1 MHLLC
6 VKLIFL
12 MAIFDNIQTSL
23 KIKYNKF
30 IFIKKFAFNLLK
42 ILSSLFTYNKGKSLG
57 SKFYNLIKKSYLNT
71 SLHRGIYFIAPSIH
85 LALVYHIYVLT
96 ISQDVSAEA
105 YLESFFLLTGV
116 FINLIKITNNW
127 VKNSQL
133 KEEFPIFH
141 SIIKYTLYVLLII
154 NSIILII
161 IGQKLLTMIITY
173 LKKLFLNMDIKNKL
187 KDLKLSLDYKRFK
200 NNGNKPND
208 GNFIIDLKNK
218 KKNKKRASFLKEKI
232 LDAQKRNKNYPNTT
246 FRQESF
252 SKRRNWKKSINIE
265 DNPKFTVREQLNNVK
280 SEFKAYDNQ
289 EKKFKKIVVD
299 INKEKENFFPNESK
313 LLFKEYVSVI
323 KILKKNLKSVER
335 VLSKNKN

>member
-1 MHLLC
+1 MGT
-6 VKLIFL
+6 VW
-12 MAIFDNIQTSL
+12 AIFSKHNIQTYL
-23 KIKYNKF
+23 KIKYNNF
-30 IFIKKFAFNLLK
+30 IFSIKFVFKLLK
-42 ILSSLFTYNKGKSLG
+42 IISYLFTYNKSKYLG
-57 SKFYNLIKKSYLNT
+57 FKVYNSLIKIYLKPNV
-71 SLHRGIYFIAPSIH
+71 HRGIYLIAPPVN

-105 YLESFFLLTGV
+105 YLESFFFLTGV

-127 VKNSQL
+127 VNNNQL

-161 IGQKLLTMIITY
+161 IGQKLLTMIITFF
-173 LKKLFLNMDIKNKL
+173 KNLFLNMDIKNKL

-200 NNGNKPND
+200 NKGNKPN
-208 GNFIIDLKNK
+208 GGSFIFDLKNK

-232 LDAQKRNKNYPNTT
+232 LDAQKRNKDLPNTT
-246 FRQESF
+246 LKQESF

-265 DNPKFTVREQLNNVK
+265 DNPKFTAREQLNNVK

-289 EKKFKKIVVD
+289 ENKFKKIVVD
-299 INKEKENFFPNESK
+299 INKEKETFFPNESK
-313 LLFKEYVSVI
+313 LLFKEYVGVI
-323 KILKKNLKSVER
+323 KILKKNLKSVEK

>member
-1 MHLLC
+1 MGT
-6 VKLIFL
+6 VW
-12 MAIFDNIQTSL
+12 AIFSKHNIQTYL
-23 KIKYNKF
+23 KIKYNNF
-30 IFIKKFAFNLLK
+30 IFSIKFVFKLLK
-42 ILSSLFTYNKGKSLG
+42 IISYLFTYNKSKYLG
-57 SKFYNLIKKSYLNT
+57 FKVYNSLIKIYLKPNV
-71 SLHRGIYFIAPSIH
+71 HRGIYLIAPPVN

-105 YLESFFLLTGV
+105 YLESFFFLTGV

-127 VKNSQL
+127 VNNNQL

-161 IGQKLLTMIITY
+161 IGQKLLTMIITFF
-173 LKKLFLNMDIKNKL
+173 KNLFLNMDIKNKL

-200 NNGNKPND
+200 NKGNKPN
-208 GNFIIDLKNK
+208 GGSFIFDLKNK

-232 LDAQKRNKNYPNTT
+232 LDAQKRNKDLPNTT
-246 FRQESF
+246 LKQESF

-265 DNPKFTVREQLNNVK
+265 DNPKFTAREQLNNVK

-289 EKKFKKIVVD
+289 ENKFKKIVVD
-299 INKEKENFFPNESK
+299 INKEKETFFPNESK
-313 LLFKEYVSVI
+313 LLFK
-323 KILKKNLKSVER
+323 
-335 VLSKNKN
+335 

>member
-1 MHLLC
+1 MGT
-6 VKLIFL
+6 VW
-12 MAIFDNIQTSL
+12 AIFSKHNIQTYL
-23 KIKYNKF
+23 KIKYNNF
-30 IFIKKFAFNLLK
+30 MFFIKFVFKLLK
-42 ILSSLFTYNKGKSLG
+42 IISYLFTYNKSKYLG
-57 SKFYNLIKKSYLNT
+57 FKVYNSLIKIYLKPNV
-71 SLHRGIYFIAPSIH
+71 HRGIYLIAPPVN

-105 YLESFFLLTGV
+105 YLESFFFLTGV

-127 VKNSQL
+127 VNNNQL

-161 IGQKLLTMIITY
+161 IGQKLLTMIITFF
-173 LKKLFLNMDIKNKL
+173 KNFFLNMDIKNKL

-200 NNGNKPND
+200 NKGNKPND
-208 GNFIIDLKNK
+208 GSFIFDLKNK

-232 LDAQKRNKNYPNTT
+232 LDAQKINKDLPNTT
-246 FRQESF
+246 LKQESF

-265 DNPKFTVREQLNNVK
+265 DNPKFTAREQLNNVK

-289 EKKFKKIVVD
+289 ENKFKKIVVD
-299 INKEKENFFPNESK
+299 INKEKETFFPNESK
-313 LLFKEYVSVI
+313 LLFKEYVGVI
-323 KILKKNLKSVER
+323 KILKKNLKSVEK

>member
-1 MHLLC
+1 MGT
-6 VKLIFL
+6 VW
-12 MAIFDNIQTSL
+12 AIFSKHNIQTYL
-23 KIKYNKF
+23 KIKYNNF
-30 IFIKKFAFNLLK
+30 MFFIKFVFKLLK
-42 ILSSLFTYNKGKSLG
+42 IISYLFTYNKSKYLG
-57 SKFYNLIKKSYLNT
+57 FKVYNSLIKIYLKPNV
-71 SLHRGIYFIAPSIH
+71 HRGIYLIAPPVN

-105 YLESFFLLTGV
+105 YLESFFFLTGV

-127 VKNSQL
+127 VNNNQL

-161 IGQKLLTMIITY
+161 IGQKLLTMIITFF
-173 LKKLFLNMDIKNKL
+173 KNFFLNMDIKNKL

-200 NNGNKPND
+200 NKGNKPND
-208 GNFIIDLKNK
+208 GSFIFDLKNK

-232 LDAQKRNKNYPNTT
+232 LDAQKINKDLPNTT
-246 FRQESF
+246 LKQESF

-265 DNPKFTVREQLNNVK
+265 DNPKFTAREQLNNVK

-313 LLFKEYVSVI
+313 LLFKEYVGVI
-323 KILKKNLKSVER
+323 KILKKNLKSVEK